1 MFNNDL
7 NFTPFNQMKSIL
19 GNPFM
24 LPPLTS
30 RNETTNEQYPDETK
44 KDTLYSYNKP
54 IKKVPSNMG
63 SRILNS
69 LRELDL
75 DLDESTDLAR
85 NINENIDTI
94 YNKIELNY
102 PGTFILLNSYNIPS
116 PISKLI
122 IRKIIKLSIKYCNK
136 EDE

>member
-19 GNPFM
+19 GSPFM

>member
-30 RNETTNEQYPDETK
+30 RNETSNEQYPDETK

-54 IKKVPSNMG
+54 IKKVPTNMS

-102 PGTFILLNSYNIPS
+102 PRTFILLNSYNIPS

-122 IRKIIKLSIKYCNK
+122 IRRIIKLSIKYCNK

>member
-19 GNPFM
+19 VNPFM

-75 DLDESTDLAR
+75 DLDESTDLAM

-122 IRKIIKLSIKYCNK
+122 IRRIIKLSIKYCNK

>member
-102 PGTFILLNSYNIPS
+102 PGTFILLHSYNIHY
-116 PISKLI
+116 PISKII
-122 IRKIIKLSIKYCNK
+122 IRRIIKLYIKYCNK

>member
-7 NFTPFNQMKSIL
+7 NFTPFNQMISIL

-30 RNETTNEQYPDETK
+30 RNETSNEQYPDETK

-54 IKKVPSNMG
+54 IKKVPTNMS

-122 IRKIIKLSIKYCNK
+122 IRRIIKLSIKYYNK

>member
-54 IKKVPSNMG
+54 IS
-63 SRILNS
+63 
-69 LRELDL
+69 
-75 DLDESTDLAR
+75 
-85 NINENIDTI
+85 TI
-94 YNKIELNY
+94 YENV
-102 PGTFILLNSYNIPS
+102 S
-116 PISKLI
+116 
-122 IRKIIKLSIKYCNK
+122 IRGRN
-136 EDE
+136 